1 MSGVVKCEVK
11 EHVKMLGTLPVLPIS
26 LYSVWICFLSYW
38 KQLPSGLNIHM
49 ERHFEK
55 MEEEGDTIATIS
67 HGFSKKLDKTH
78 H

>member
-26 LYSVWICFLSYW
+26 LNSVWICFLRYW
-38 KQLPSGLNIHM
+38 KPLPSGFNIHM
-49 ERHFEK
+49 GRHFEK
-55 MEEEGDTIATIS
+55 IEEEGDTIATTS
-67 HGFSKKLDKTH
+67 YGFSKKLDKTH